1 MQRAK
6 YGYRLWRIAMA
17 NYYVQT
23 YGEFV
28 KKEQSVL
35 DEGRYRNKYA
45 KKWYEAVNRLKESG
59 VDLSKIKLV
68 EKR

>member
-1 MQRAK
+1 
-6 YGYRLWRIAMA
+6 MA

>member
-1 MQRAK
+1 
-6 YGYRLWRIAMA
+6 MA
-17 NYYVQT
+17 SSYYLRT

-59 VDLSKIKLV
+59 VDLSKIRLV
-68 EKR
+68 EKK